1 MKFKIGDRV
10 KVVSLHDGSSG
21 ARKKLVGKIFTIRE
35 INPNGSNQEKHYGVV
50 EDCPYIFFEDE
61 LKLLKKEFTKSDL
74 KNGMIV
80 ELRNGFRGIVI
91 NDNLIL
97 GNKLYS
103 ELLNYND
110 DLSIK
115 YNLNGNDLDIIKVY
129 TAWSYMGF
137 EDYLKDDNLDIIWE
151 RQESKKMTLKQVEEA
166 LGYKIEII
174 SN

>member
-10 KVVSLHDGSSG
+10 KVVSLHTGSSG

-61 LKLLKKEFTKSDL
+61 LKLLKNEFTKSDL

-103 ELLNYND
+103 ELLDYND

-115 YNLNGNDLDIIKVY
+115 YNLNGNDLDIVKVY
-129 TAWSYMGF
+129 TVWSYMGF
-137 EDYLKDDNLDIIWE
+137 EDYLKDDNLELIWE
-151 RQESKKMTLKQVEEA
+151 RKEPKKMTVAQIEEE
-166 LGYKIEII
+166 LGYEIDI
-174 SN
+174 VD